1 MAGKPMPGK
10 LPKAMQE
17 SRVRRV
23 LSIGRNEAIPQCA
36 WTIIKDLFD
45 TGINGMAGDVKTVEF
60 ARAQYRA
67 LLSNPKS
74 KKMMAEQRGE
84 RNVFKEAWLK
94 ANVGVGAGM
103 GVGAGVRVGADIRVR
118 ERENACVA
126 SGRDYPGPKADVQ
139 EGDCKRPRMEA
150 MREVQD
156 VRGLGLLAPVGGSGP
171 VGDPGLTSWWD
182 SYCDDVTAFVKR
194 VDIDADA
201 ELVLIDDVFVAEKS
215 LRVLPIAEPRTS
227 HAAELVLMEGVSVA
241 DNLVKNRLGVTEKA
255 PATDMAWDSHCDDLD
270 AFLGRLETDSDAEL
284 VLIEGTFFATRAWRS
299 LCTSFGAGDF
309 VGRRIRQARRLV
321 NAQCDGGGGEKPPV
335 LEKRN
340 VVVPA
345 AEEGIGSPCLAVCG
359 GIVQNPSRPLSLSPG
374 LAADTSS
381 PEDSDFECM
390 YMEVDVDKYAD
401 YQQSF
406 FDNIDDEDNIWA
418 DLQHWCDT

>member
-17 SRVRRV
+17 TRVRRV

-36 WTIIKDLFD
+36 WTIMKDLFD
-45 TGINGMAGDVKTVEF
+45 TGIYGMAGDVKTVEF

-74 KKMMAEQRGE
+74 KKVMADQRGE
-84 RNVFKEAWLK
+84 RNEFKQAWVK
-94 ANVGVGAGM
+94 ANVNDGAG
-103 GVGAGVRVGADIRVR
+103 GGAGGSR
-118 ERENACVA
+118 EGENHCL
-126 SGRDYPGPKADVQ
+126 GPKADVQ
-139 EGDCKRPRMEA
+139 EEGNCKRLRVEV
-150 MREVQD
+150 MREPKG
-156 VRGLGLLAPVGGSGP
+156 VRGSALSGP
-171 VGDPGLTSWWD
+171 VGDPGLSSWWD

-215 LRVLPIAEPRTS
+215 LRVLPFTELRS
-227 HAAELVLMEGVSVA
+227 SRAAELVLMEGVSVA
-241 DNLVKNRLGVTEKA
+241 DNLVKSRLGVTETVTETV
-255 PATDMAWDSHCDDLD
+255 PALPWDSHCDDLD

-284 VLIEGTFFATRAWRS
+284 VLIEGTFFAARAWRS

-309 VGRRIRQARRLV
+309 VGRRIRQARQLV
-321 NAQCDGGGGEKPPV
+321 NAQCDGGGGEKPPTLV
-335 LEKRN
+335 KRN

-345 AEEGIGSPCLAVCG
+345 AEEGIGSPRLAICD

-374 LAADTSS
+374 LVADTSS

-390 YMEVDVDKYAD
+390 YVEVDVEKYAN

-406 FDNIDDEDNIWA
+406 FDNIDDKDNIWA